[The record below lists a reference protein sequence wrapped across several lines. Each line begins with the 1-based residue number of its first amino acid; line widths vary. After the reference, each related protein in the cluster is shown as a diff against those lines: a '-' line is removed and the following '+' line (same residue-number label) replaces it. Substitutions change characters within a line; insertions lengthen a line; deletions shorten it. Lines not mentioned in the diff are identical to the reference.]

1 MITSFCQGE
10 FLSIK
15 LIILEK
21 HKNEKGRM
29 LENKGFI
36 VKNVSIW

>member
-1 MITSFCQGE
+1 MITRFCQGV

-21 HKNEKGRM
+21 YKSGKGKM